1 MFKFDKNS
9 EKKNEEKATV
19 IIANCVFTL
28 KEEEKKDIF
37 KKRSELSW
45 DSPLYY
51 DYA

>member
-1 MFKFDKNS
+1 MFKFDNISNKKK
-9 EKKNEEKATV
+9 EKKATV

-37 KKRSELSW
+37 KKKSDLSW